1 MKLYEINATIAA
13 LWDEAEQS
21 FAADAPPEHLEQI
34 EAMLKR
40 MEIDQ
45 KTKAIGLACMIK
57 NLEAESEALAAE
69 EMVLRNRRKSAE
81 RQSEW
86 LRSYLV
92 GSLEPGTKITSS
104 QVVISW
110 RSTQSVQLLVAVE
123 NLPRQF
129 IREKV
134 TIEPDKL
141 AIREAFES
149 GKAAQ
154 LSGLA
159 EVVTKKSIQ
168 LK

>member
-1 MKLYEINATIAA
+1 
-13 LWDEAEQS
+13 
-21 FAADAPPEHLEQI
+21 
-34 EAMLKR
+34 
-40 MEIDQ
+40 
-45 KTKAIGLACMIK
+45 
-57 NLEAESEALAAE
+57 
-69 EMVLRNRRKSAE
+69 
-81 RQSEW
+81 
-86 LRSYLV
+86 
-92 GSLEPGTKITSS
+92 
-104 QVVISW
+104 
-110 RSTQSVQLLVAVE
+110 VQLLVAVE

-149 GKAAQ
+149 GKASQ

>member
-1 MKLYEINATIAA
+1 
-13 LWDEAEQS
+13 
-21 FAADAPPEHLEQI
+21 
-34 EAMLKR
+34 
-40 MEIDQ
+40 
-45 KTKAIGLACMIK
+45 
-57 NLEAESEALAAE
+57 
-69 EMVLRNRRKSAE
+69 VLRNRRKSAE

-92 GSLEPGTKITSS
+92 GSLEPGTKITSP